1 MGSDWKCSLKG
12 AGENVLQGKSG
23 SKVRKLLS
31 GSSLNPG
38 WLSLVALSFLFLD
51 LEMFIGLDFDLP
63 MSVQQY
69 SYSVAQWCLTLHDP
83 MDCSTPGFPVLH
95 YLPEF
100 PQIHVHWIR
109 DTVVQPSHSLS
120 LPSPSALSLS
130 QQQNLFQRVCSS
142 YQVANVLELQ
152 LQHVFL
158 KNIQGWYPLGLTGLN
173 SLLSKRLPRVFSS
186 TTVQKHQFFGTQP
199 SLWSNSHIHTWL
211 LEKP

>member
-1 MGSDWKCSLKG
+1 M
-12 AGENVLQGKSG
+12 
-23 SKVRKLLS
+23 
-31 GSSLNPG
+31 
-38 WLSLVALSFLFLD
+38 VALSFLFLD

-69 SYSVAQWCLTLHDP
+69 SYSVAQLCLTLRDP
-83 MDCSTPGFPVLH
+83 TDSSTPGFPVLH

-109 DTVVQPSHSLS
+109 DTVQPSHSLS

-130 QQQNLFQRVCSS
+130 QQQGLFQRVCSS

-158 KNIQGWYPLGLTGLN
+158 KNIQG
-173 SLLSKRLPRVFSS
+173 
-186 TTVQKHQFFGTQP
+186 
-199 SLWSNSHIHTWL
+199 
-211 LEKP
+211 